1 MNLRELFQCASD
13 DVNRKT
19 LLSKNRPGVYLQG
32 KPFPDLIHKVV
43 PEIISPPRGPPK
55 AAL

>member
-1 MNLRELFQCASD
+1 MNPRELFQHTSG

-32 KPFPDLIHKVV
+32 KPFPDLIHEVV
-43 PEIISPPRGPPK
+43 PEIISPPRGPPRT
-55 AAL
+55 AL

>member
-1 MNLRELFQCASD
+1 MNPRELFQHTSD

-32 KPFPDLIHKVV
+32 KPFLDQIHEVV
-43 PEIISPPRGPPK
+43 PEIISPPRGPPRT
-55 AAL
+55 AL